1 MKLSYGEIVVLFFI
15 TMGATKAMVVLMG
28 VTHGHTPAQ
37 RRRIASRAALT
48 AAVVL
53 MIFAVIGQT
62 ILHAF
67 HVSLAALT
75 IAGGLILFVFA
86 LGMVLGG
93 GEHHAPAGEG
103 DVSIYPLAVPLLA
116 TPQGIVAIVV
126 IMTAAHTLGE
136 QLRVFAALLTVIALN
151 FVLMRYADS
160 ILRRLRPEIML
171 VAVRVVALLLAALA
185 VQLVIFGL
193 VMLGVL
199 PRSVL
204 PATG

>member
-28 VTHGHTPAQ
+28 VTHGQTPAQ
-37 RRRIASRAALT
+37 RRRVASRAALT

-86 LGMVLGG
+86 LGMVLDG

-136 QLRVFAALLTVIALN
+136 QLRVFAALLTVIAMN
-151 FVLMRYADS
+151 FVLMRYADA

>member
-37 RRRIASRAALT
+37 RRRVATRAALT

-53 MIFAVIGQT
+53 LIFAFIGQA

-93 GEHHAPAGEG
+93 SEHQAPPGDG
-103 DVSIYPLAVPLLA
+103 DVSVYPLAVPLLA
-116 TPQGIVAIVV
+116 TPQGIVAIIV
-126 IMTAAHTLGE
+126 IMTSAHTLGE
-136 QLRVFAALLTVIALN
+136 QLRVFAALLTVIAAN

-160 ILRRLRPEIML
+160 ILRHLRPEVML
-171 VAVRVVALLLAALA
+171 VTVRVVALLLAALA

-193 VMLGVL
+193 VMLEVL
-199 PRSVL
+199 PRTVL
-204 PATG
+204 PTAG

>member
-1 MKLSYGEIVVLFFI
+1 MKSSYGEIVVLFFV

-28 VTHGHTPAQ
+28 MTAGHTPAQ
-37 RRRIASRAALT
+37 RRRVGTRAALT

-53 MIFAVIGQT
+53 MVFAVMGQA

-75 IAGGLILFVFA
+75 IAGGIILFVFA

-93 GEHHAPAGEG
+93 GDHHAPAGEG

-116 TPQGIVAIVV
+116 TPQGIVALVV
-126 IMTAAHTLGE
+126 IMSAAHSFTE
-136 QLRVFAALLTVIALN
+136 QLRVFAALLTVIAINLL
-151 FVLMRYADS
+151 LMRYADAV
-160 ILRRLRPEIML
+160 LRRLRPEVML
-171 VAVRVVALLLAALA
+171 VTVRVVALLLAALA

-204 PATG
+204 PGGG